1 MVGSSDWA
9 APIKRDGYLD
19 ADTGLASRSSIELF
33 RLLDEKEAS
42 HTFTVDVIV
51 LELYMDGLKDL
62 LATGKGQVTELLR
75 VKLAEHSE
83 SGLVEVDGATASR
96 SLFAT
101 H

>member
-1 MVGSSDWA
+1 MVGSGDWV

-19 ADTGLASRSSIELF
+19 EDTGLASRSSIELF
-33 RLLDEKEAS
+33 RLLDQKEAS

-62 LATGKGQVTELLR
+62 LTTGKGQVTETLR

-83 SGLVEVDGATASR
+83 SGLDEVDGRLRVAHS
-96 SLFAT
+96 S
-101 H
+101 